1 MRQAVIVTGA
11 SSGIGYAVSETLC
24 DMDYEVFG
32 FGRNFELCK
41 LKKENFHPIVC
52 DLSDT
57 AKLTAEVKKIAAAW
71 EISVLINN
79 AGVAYYGLHEELNAK
94 KIAEMVRTNL
104 EVPMILSA
112 QLLRTLKKHKG
123 HIIDIASVTAVNS
136 NPHGCAYGATKA
148 GLLSFGRSLFDE
160 ARKYGVKVTT
170 VCPDMTKTNLY
181 RNADFKEAEEMEA
194 RLLPEDVADAVAF
207 ILSARDGMVVSELTL
222 KPQLHRIQK
231 KPLAK

>member
-1 MRQAVIVTGA
+1 MREAVIITGA
-11 SSGIGYAVSETLC
+11 SSGIGVAVSERLC

-41 LKKENFHPIVC
+41 LERENFHPIIC
-52 DLSDT
+52 DLLDT
-57 AKLTAEVKKIAAAW
+57 AKLTGQVKRIAAEW
-71 EISVLINN
+71 EIHVLINN

-112 QLLRTLKKHKG
+112 QLLRTLKKNKG

-148 GLLSFGRSLFDE
+148 GLYSFGRSLFEGDDDLP
-160 ARKYGVKVTT
+160 RYDK
-170 VCPDMTKTNLY
+170 DQS
-181 RNADFKEAEEMEA
+181 
-194 RLLPEDVADAVAF
+194 LPERG
-207 ILSARDGMVVSELTL
+207 L
-222 KPQLHRIQK
+222 
-231 KPLAK
+231 